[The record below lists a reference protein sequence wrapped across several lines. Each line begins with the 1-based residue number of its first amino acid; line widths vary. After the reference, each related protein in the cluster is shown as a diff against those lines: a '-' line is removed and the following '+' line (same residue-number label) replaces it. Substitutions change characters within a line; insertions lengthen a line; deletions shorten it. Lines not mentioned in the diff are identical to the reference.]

1 MVQQPQNPL
10 LGGDEPGGGALARML
25 EVDRH
30 DAGDAAGPRLH
41 DDDLVAEIDR
51 RQMRRSSSWR

>member
-41 DDDLVAEIDR
+41 DDDLVAE
-51 RQMRRSSSWR
+51 